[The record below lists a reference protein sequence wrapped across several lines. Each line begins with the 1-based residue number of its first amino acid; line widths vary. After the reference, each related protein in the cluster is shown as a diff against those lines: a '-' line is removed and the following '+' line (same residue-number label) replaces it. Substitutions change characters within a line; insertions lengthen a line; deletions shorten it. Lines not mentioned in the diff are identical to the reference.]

1 LPLCLSLSL
10 SPSVCLSADL
20 QLLLTVPVLLA
31 ALCAAAPAE
40 QLDTSGDEMMQDTSG
55 EQKRKITALFL
66 SLQFQKDFGEPVKNM
81 TNYEH
86 VRREMPLI
94 RSEDRCRHKNF
105 SAPRCLKQIYAVL
118 RIYEGHLGY
127 LEKDNLTSAR
137 LPDVKHWTFIQKSIF
152 GGISLVVFNHSFFLM
167 HLGIISSSL
176 KEESAWMKKIYTHSI
191 LYNFTSFLIDANRA
205 LKHMNDKGYDYVKTE
220 NKGPKWPLE
229 KHQHW

>member
-1 LPLCLSLSL
+1 
-10 SPSVCLSADL
+10 
-20 QLLLTVPVLLA
+20 
-31 ALCAAAPAE
+31 
-40 QLDTSGDEMMQDTSG
+40 MMQDTSG
-55 EQKRKITALFL
+55 EQKRHKPQEIAIADLLLRSITRLRDE
-66 SLQFQKDFGEPVKNM
+66 QFQKDFGEPVKNM

-137 LPDVKHWTFIQKSIF
+137 LPDVKHWTF
-152 GGISLVVFNHSFFLM
+152 SLVQFIRTKMSSPEDTDVQSSSS
-167 HLGIISSSL
+167 SSSL

>member
-1 LPLCLSLSL
+1 
-10 SPSVCLSADL
+10 
-20 QLLLTVPVLLA
+20 
-31 ALCAAAPAE
+31 
-40 QLDTSGDEMMQDTSG
+40 MMQDTSG
-55 EQKRKITALFL
+55 EQKRHKPQEIAIADLLLRSITRLRDE
-66 SLQFQKDFGEPVKNM
+66 QFQKDFGEPVKNM

-137 LPDVKHWTFIQKSIF
+137 LPDVKHWTF
-152 GGISLVVFNHSFFLM
+152 SLVQFIRTKMSSPEDTDVQSS
-167 HLGIISSSL
+167 SSSL